1 MLLAL
6 FLAFAGAGP
15 AAAADGFNARVQAA
29 KALEQKPDGKA
40 WQAKLWDTIG
50 NPATDALKGCI
61 ASNAP
66 ADKRAFSLV
75 AKVDGQGRSTEVAVS
90 PATPVANCF
99 AGQFANWALP
109 MPPKAPAPYPIEIDV
124 SMD

>member
-6 FLAFAGAGP
+6 IFAFAGA
-15 AAAADGFNARVQAA
+15 DGFDARVQAA
-29 KALEQKPDGKA
+29 KALETTATGKPFQGR
-40 WQAKLWDTIG
+40 LWDHVG
-50 NPATDALKGCI
+50 NAATDALKGCI

-66 ADKRAFSLV
+66 ADKRPFTLV
-75 AKVDGQGRSTEVAVS
+75 AMLDAQGHPGDVVVR

-99 AGQFANWALP
+99 AGQVAVWTLP
-109 MPPKAPAPYPIEIDV
+109 APPKAPTPYPIEIDV